1 VPASLTKLGLAESM
15 LDLFDTVQAST
26 DIQIQEKLEYSEGDF
41 DESSE
46 VLIYRILQELVNN
59 TLKYSKANTIQVEM
73 KKLRGEYQI
82 DYKDNGIGFDKAQ
95 VKKGLGLKSI
105 ASRVDILRGKLSIES
120 AGGAGVK
127 FRITI
132 PIQHE

>member
-1 VPASLTKLGLAESM
+1 MRISGKIIDENLPK
-15 LDLFDTVQAST
+15 
-26 DIQIQEKLEYSEGDF
+26 KLEYSEGDF

-59 TLKYSKANTIQVEM
+59 TLKYSKANTIEVQM

-82 DYKDNGIGFDKAQ
+82 DYKDNGIGFDKAKA
-95 VKKGLGLKSI
+95 KKGLGLKSI
-105 ASRVDILRGKLSIES
+105 ASRVDILNGKLSIES
-120 AGGAGVK
+120 ADGAGVH

-132 PIQHE
+132 PTHHE